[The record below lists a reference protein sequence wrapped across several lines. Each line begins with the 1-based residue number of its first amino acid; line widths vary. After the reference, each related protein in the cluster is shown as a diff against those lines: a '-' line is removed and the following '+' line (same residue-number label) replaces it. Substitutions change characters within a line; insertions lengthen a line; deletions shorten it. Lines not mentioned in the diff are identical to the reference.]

1 MVTEVVGLQSLN
13 NLATYTAREGDGLA
27 YAFGRAL
34 QSCQIIF
41 LNHIS
46 RQPAS
51 SLLPHAILSHSQSA
65 RIDDACG
72 DVQGKLTWT
81 HS

>member
-13 NLATYTAREGDGLA
+13 DLATYTAREGDSLA

-46 RQPAS
+46 HQPAS
-51 SLLPHAILSHSQSA
+51 SLLSHAILSHSQSA
-65 RIDDACG
+65 RIYDACG
-72 DVQGKLTWT
+72 DVQDKLTWT